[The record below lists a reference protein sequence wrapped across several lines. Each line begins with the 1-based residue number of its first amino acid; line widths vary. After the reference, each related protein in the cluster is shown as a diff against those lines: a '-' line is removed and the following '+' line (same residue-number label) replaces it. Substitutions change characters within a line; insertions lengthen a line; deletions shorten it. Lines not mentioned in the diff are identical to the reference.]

1 MGDPIKSIHLPRI
14 ILMDRVAVLASGG
27 LDSSILVADIAR
39 DSIVFPIY
47 VQVGLAWENEE
58 RKALT
63 SFLDALNSPNVQ
75 PLTVLSLPIQPL
87 YQDHWS
93 VTGLGVPASDEPD
106 SAVFLPGRNI
116 LLIGLV
122 SVWCSTHD
130 VSKIAI
136 GLLAGNPFPDAT
148 PEFFDAFESAL
159 SQGLAHRIDIQL
171 PYRGLHKED
180 IIRRF
185 SYLPLE
191 LTVTC
196 MAPGGGAH
204 CGGCNKCAERRLA
217 FEGAGVTDPTRY
229 AKVPGN

>member
-1 MGDPIKSIHLPRI
+1 MGDSIKSIHLPRI

-27 LDSSILVADIAR
+27 LDSSVLLADIAR
-39 DSIVFPIY
+39 HSIVFPIY
-47 VQVGLAWENEE
+47 VQVGLAWEKEE
-58 RKALT
+58 RQALA

-87 YQDHWS
+87 YRDHWS
-93 VTGLGVPASDEPD
+93 VTGVGVPASDQPD
-106 SAVFLPGRNI
+106 SAVYLPGRNV

-122 SVWCSTHD
+122 AVWCSTHD

-148 PEFFDAFESAL
+148 PKFFEAFESAL
-159 SQGLAHRIDIQL
+159 TQGLAHQIDIQL

-180 IIRRF
+180 IIRQF
-185 SYLPLE
+185 SDLPLE
-191 LTVTC
+191 LTITC
-196 MAPGGGAH
+196 MAPRGGAH

-217 FEGAGVTDPTRY
+217 FADAGVADPTRY
-229 AKVPGN
+229 AKAPGA